1 MPIVNTTDLLVH
13 ARAHGYAV
21 ASFAPINLE
30 TLAGILDAA
39 EQAEAP
45 VMLAPE
51 PHPDTG
57 IGLDLLMPAVV
68 SAARRS
74 VAPVAIQIG
83 GCTSEDL
90 AARAIRLGANAVGTT
105 VSDDPPPMQI
115 EIARAVSTL
124 ARNCGV
130 TVEGAVKTAT
140 PVEQVS
146 DYTGQT
152 DVEVLR
158 VVADGIDGAADIDQ
172 DWIRAVARATN
183 LPLAL
188 SPAPA
193 PSEEMFGALID
204 NGVARVAFDDV
215 PGTALSRV
223 VGAAPAG
230 TTEIDAPAFARDT
243 RTATRDA
250 VTRCLKVLRGNGRG
264 ENILRSCRAW
274 REVEHL
280 IVYNVNESMA
290 ADDVEAM
297 MARGRAELSMI
308 PGVRRVFT
316 GRSVN
321 EQAQYRYCW
330 LVRFCD
336 EAVIPFYRDHPDH
349 VEFADTV
356 FRPVAGERI
365 SIDFEAAD

>member
-1 MPIVNTTDLLVH
+1 MPIVNTSDLLVH

-51 PHPDTG
+51 PHADAG

-105 VSDDPPPMQI
+105 VSDDPPAMQI
-115 EIARAVSTL
+115 ESARAVSTL

-130 TVEGAVKTAT
+130 TVEGAVRTGT

-146 DYTGQT
+146 DYSGQT
-152 DVEVLR
+152 HVEALL
-158 VVADGIDGAADIDQ
+158 VVAGGIDGASDIDQ
-172 DWIRAVARATN
+172 DWLRSVARATN

-188 SPAPA
+188 APA
-193 PSEEMFGALID
+193 PTPSEELFGALI
-204 NGVARVAFDDV
+204 NSGVARFGFDDV

-223 VGAAPAG
+223 VGAVPADSPQR
-230 TTEIDAPAFARDT
+230 DAAAFACDT

-250 VTRCLKVLRGNGRG
+250 VTRCLKVLGGNGQG
-264 ENILRSCRAW
+264 ENIIRSCRAW

-280 IVYNVNESMA
+280 IIYNVNESLET
-290 ADDVEAM
+290 DDVEAM

-316 GRSVN
+316 GRAID
-321 EQAQYRYCW
+321 EQAHYRYCW

-356 FRPVAGERI
+356 FRPVAGDRI